1 MSVSQRQL
9 YKAADILQRIGQNL
23 YIQTMVVHGAGSD
36 QWVYLYTQKFGPEVP
51 LTDRGSTVVPP
62 FKAEVAAEA
71 LVEIASKK
79 WPDMVAYASLP
90 NGGLTEIRVAPLEY
104 KEKGGGI

>member
-1 MSVSQRQL
+1 
-9 YKAADILQRIGQNL
+9 
-23 YIQTMVVHGAGSD
+23 MVVHGAGSD

-51 LTDRGSTVVPP
+51 LPERGPTVVPP
-62 FKAEVAAEA
+62 FRAEVAAEA
-71 LVEIASKK
+71 LVEVAGKK

-90 NGGLTEIRVAPLEY
+90 HGGLTEIRVTPPEY